1 VKSDGFPFRIRD
13 PFSKGADMFS
23 RGCVLTF
30 VVAVFV
36 LFAVM
41 DVGCSKVSREDREFK
56 KLAEGFIEDYFRM
69 HPVSATW
76 IGEHRYD
83 STLDDLSE
91 KARLE
96 ELGILKDYLEKLRRI
111 DKSKLSLDNRIDAEI
126 LENELKKEIFTIE
139 KLKEWRNNPLLYT
152 QLIGNSIYLLMARD
166 FAPAEE
172 RVTNAISRLK
182 AFPNLVEQA
191 MENLSNPPRVHTETA
206 IKQNRGNI
214 ALCDKTLR
222 EFAKS
227 AGKDDEEFEKALST
241 ALDALRKFQDF
252 LEKELYFKSNGDF
265 RLGRDL
271 FEKKLA
277 LTLQAQMSVDEI
289 VEKARAEMERLHDE
303 MFRLAYP
310 IYLESHPDDKLDDA
324 TPEKKKEV
332 IRFVLDEIARD
343 HPRPEGLLDACRA
356 AYEEAKGFVEER
368 DLITLPKE
376 PLEIIWA
383 PEFSRGVAVAGLRAP
398 GPLDREM
405 KSFYVVSPV
414 PEDWSNEQV
423 ESYLREYN
431 NEMIRVLTIHEAMP
445 GHYVQLAYSNRCPS
459 LIRAVFSSGTFVE
472 GWAVYTERM
481 MLEEGFRNQD
491 PRLWL
496 QRKKFY
502 LRAVINSILD
512 AGVHAG
518 DMSQYQA
525 MKLMVEDGFQEESEA
540 AGKWRRA
547 CLTSTQLSTY
557 FIGYNE
563 VLELREE
570 AKNRWGRKFSLKKFH
585 EELLAHGSPAARYL
599 REFLFEK

>member
-1 VKSDGFPFRIRD
+1 
-13 PFSKGADMFS
+13 MFS
-23 RGCVLTF
+23 RPNLLLLILAAAALVTMTLG
-30 VVAVFV
+30 
-36 LFAVM
+36 
-41 DVGCSKVSREDREFK
+41 GCSRASREDKEFERLTK
-56 KLAEGFIEDYFRM
+56 DFIEDYFRM

-83 STLDDLSE
+83 SKLDDLSE
-91 KARLE
+91 EARREGLAKLKGYLARLKAMDE
-96 ELGILKDYLEKLRRI
+96 TR
-111 DKSKLSLDNRIDAEI
+111 LSLDNKVDADILANEI
-126 LENELKKEIFTIE
+126 NREIFSLE
-139 KLKEWRNNPLLYT
+139 ELEEWRRNPMLYT
-152 QLIGNSIYLLMARD
+152 RLLGNSIYLLIARD

-172 RVTNAISRLK
+172 RLNSAVERLRS
-182 AFPNLVEQA
+182 FPELVDQA
-191 MENLSNPPRVHTETA
+191 MANLSNPPRIHTETA
-206 IKQNRGNI
+206 IKQNKGTI
-214 ALCDKTLR
+214 ALCENDLR
-222 EFAKS
+222 KFAS
-227 AGKDDEEFEKALST
+227 SIGKDDGAFEEALDIALS
-241 ALDALRKFQDF
+241 ALKRFQDY
-252 LEKELYFKSNGDF
+252 LEKELYFRSNGDF
-265 RLGRDL
+265 RLGRRL

-277 LTLQAQMSVDEI
+277 LTLQSEMSLEDI
-289 VEKARAEMERLHDE
+289 VSRARAEVERLHDE
-303 MFRLAYP
+303 MFKLALP
-310 IYLESHPDDKLDDA
+310 IYQASHPDEKLNQP
-324 TPEKKKEV
+324 TPERKKEV
-332 IRFVLDEIARD
+332 IRDVLAEIAKD
-343 HPRPEGLLDACRA
+343 HPRPEGLLDACKA
-356 AYEEAKGFVEER
+356 AYDEAKMFVEER
-368 DLITLPKE
+368 DLITLPEE

-398 GPLDREM
+398 GPMDKKM

-414 PEDWSNEQV
+414 PEDWNSEQV

-459 LIRAVFSSGTFVE
+459 IIRAVFASGTFVE

-512 AGVHAG
+512 SSIHAG

-540 AGKWRRA
+540 SGKWRRA

-570 AKNRWGRKFSLKKFH
+570 ARSGWGRKFSLKKFH
-585 EELLAHGSPAARYL
+585 EELLAHGSPAVKYL
-599 REFLFEK
+599 KLFLFKQR